1 MRRQTVEKQE
11 KNVKK
16 MRGQVQVI
24 EHLSDMRA
32 KREKRENEIIQE
44 NSPELKDVTLQMTSQ
59 RQHNR

>member
-1 MRRQTVEKQE
+1 
-11 KNVKK
+11 

-59 RQHNR
+59 QQHNR